1 MKDEILDL
9 FFDKKMK
16 QKDIAELLNIA
27 KSTVSK
33 IVSKDS
39 RFIAEKSL
47 RKANNKVKRNKDIQ
61 RRVEQNR
68 KKVQFKNNSD
78 DLILKQ
84 MHSQASMELSKRY
97 HLSNRIV
104 DEHLSVLVDNPSVG
118 EEHVHHITDILLSF
132 RNHEEACRI
141 CDHLCRVLE

>member
-39 RFIAEKSL
+39 RFITEKSL

-84 MHSQASMELSKRY
+84 MHSQASMELSKRS
-97 HLSNRIV
+97 HLSNENYRKWNKTAYNY
-104 DEHLSVLVDNPSVG
+104 NPSKKRFEFDENLGRSYDVPKY
-118 EEHVHHITDILLSF
+118 IKAKIF
-132 RNHEEACRI
+132 
-141 CDHLCRVLE
+141 

>member
-16 QKDIAELLNIA
+16 QKDITELLNIA

-68 KKVQFKNNSD
+68 KKEQFKNNSD

-84 MHSQASMELSKRY
+84 MHSQASMELSKRS
-97 HLSNRIV
+97 HLSNENYRKWNKTAYNY
-104 DEHLSVLVDNPSVG
+104 NPSKKRFEFDENLGRSYDVPKY
-118 EEHVHHITDILLSF
+118 IKAKIF
-132 RNHEEACRI
+132 
-141 CDHLCRVLE
+141 

>member
-16 QKDIAELLNIA
+16 QKEIAELLNIA

-39 RFIAEKSL
+39 RFIAEKSH
-47 RKANNKVKRNKDIQ
+47 RKAKNKVKRNKDIQ

-68 KKVQFKNNSD
+68 KKLQFKNNSD

-84 MHSQASMELSKRY
+84 MHSQASMELSKRS
-97 HLSNRIV
+97 HLSNENYRKWNKTAYNY
-104 DEHLSVLVDNPSVG
+104 NPSKKRFEFDENLGRSYDVPKY
-118 EEHVHHITDILLSF
+118 IKAKIF
-132 RNHEEACRI
+132 
-141 CDHLCRVLE
+141 

>member
-33 IVSKDS
+33 VVSKDS

-84 MHSQASMELSKRY
+84 MHSQASMELSKRS
-97 HLSNRIV
+97 HLSNENYRKWNKTAYNY
-104 DEHLSVLVDNPSVG
+104 NPSKKRFEFDENLGRSYDVPKY
-118 EEHVHHITDILLSF
+118 IKAKNF
-132 RNHEEACRI
+132 
-141 CDHLCRVLE
+141 

>member
-33 IVSKDS
+33 VVSKDS
-39 RFIAEKSL
+39 RFITEKSL

-84 MHSQASMELSKRY
+84 MHSQASMELSKRS
-97 HLSNRIV
+97 HLS
-104 DEHLSVLVDNPSVG
+104 DENYRKWNKTAYNYNPSKKRFEFDENLGRSYDVPKY
-118 EEHVHHITDILLSF
+118 IKAKIF
-132 RNHEEACRI
+132 
-141 CDHLCRVLE
+141 

>member
-39 RFIAEKSL
+39 RFITEKSL

-84 MHSQASMELSKRY
+84 MHSQASRELSKRS
-97 HLSNRIV
+97 HLSNENYRKWNKTAYNY
-104 DEHLSVLVDNPSVG
+104 NPSKKRFEFDENLGRSYDVPKY
-118 EEHVHHITDILLSF
+118 IKAKIF
-132 RNHEEACRI
+132 
-141 CDHLCRVLE
+141 

>member
-9 FFDKKMK
+9 FFNKKMK

-33 IVSKDS
+33 VVSKDS

-68 KKVQFKNNSD
+68 KKEQFKNNSD

-84 MHSQASMELSKRY
+84 MHSQASMELSKRS
-97 HLSNRIV
+97 HLSNENYRKWNKTAYNY
-104 DEHLSVLVDNPSVG
+104 NPSKKRFEFDENLGRSYDVPKY
-118 EEHVHHITDILLSF
+118 IKAKIF
-132 RNHEEACRI
+132 
-141 CDHLCRVLE
+141 

>member
-33 IVSKDS
+33 VVSKDS

-68 KKVQFKNNSD
+68 KKEQFKNNSD

-84 MHSQASMELSKRY
+84 MHSQASMELSKRS
-97 HLSNRIV
+97 HLSNENYRKWNKTAYNY
-104 DEHLSVLVDNPSVG
+104 NPSKKRFEFDENLGRSYDVPKY
-118 EEHVHHITDILLSF
+118 ITAKKF
-132 RNHEEACRI
+132 
-141 CDHLCRVLE
+141 

>member
-1 MKDEILDL
+1 MKDEVLDL
-9 FFDKKMK
+9 FFNKKMK

-33 IVSKDS
+33 VVSKDS

-68 KKVQFKNNSD
+68 KKEQFKNNSD

-84 MHSQASMELSKRY
+84 MHSQASMELSKRS
-97 HLSNRIV
+97 HLSNENYRKWNKTAYNY
-104 DEHLSVLVDNPSVG
+104 NPSKKRFEFDENLGRSYDVPKY
-118 EEHVHHITDILLSF
+118 IKAKIF
-132 RNHEEACRI
+132 
-141 CDHLCRVLE
+141 

>member
-1 MKDEILDL
+1 MKDKILDL

-33 IVSKDS
+33 VVSKDS

-84 MHSQASMELSKRY
+84 MHSQASMELSKRS
-97 HLSNRIV
+97 HLSNENYRKWNKTAYNY
-104 DEHLSVLVDNPSVG
+104 NPSKRRFEFDKNLGRSYDVPKY
-118 EEHVHHITDILLSF
+118 IKAKIF
-132 RNHEEACRI
+132 
-141 CDHLCRVLE
+141 

>member
-1 MKDEILDL
+1 MKDKILDL

-33 IVSKDS
+33 VVSKDS

-84 MHSQASMELSKRY
+84 MHSQASMELSKRS
-97 HLSNRIV
+97 HLSNENYRKWNKTAYNY
-104 DEHLSVLVDNPSVG
+104 NPSKKRFEFDENLGRSYDVPKY
-118 EEHVHHITDILLSF
+118 IKAKIF
-132 RNHEEACRI
+132 
-141 CDHLCRVLE
+141 

>member
-33 IVSKDS
+33 VVSKDS
-39 RFIAEKSL
+39 RFITEKSL

-84 MHSQASMELSKRY
+84 MHSQASMELSKRS
-97 HLSNRIV
+97 HLSNENYRKWNKTAYNY
-104 DEHLSVLVDNPSVG
+104 NPSKKRFEFDKNLGRSYDVPKY
-118 EEHVHHITDILLSF
+118 IKAKIF
-132 RNHEEACRI
+132 
-141 CDHLCRVLE
+141 

>member
-9 FFDKKMK
+9 FFNKRMK

-33 IVSKDS
+33 VVSKDS
-39 RFIAEKSL
+39 RFITEKSL

-84 MHSQASMELSKRY
+84 MHSQASMELSKRS
-97 HLSNRIV
+97 HLSNENYRKWNKTAYNY
-104 DEHLSVLVDNPSVG
+104 NPSKKRFEFDENLGRSYDVPKY
-118 EEHVHHITDILLSF
+118 ITAKKF
-132 RNHEEACRI
+132 
-141 CDHLCRVLE
+141 

>member
-9 FFDKKMK
+9 FFNKKMK

-33 IVSKDS
+33 VVSKDS

-84 MHSQASMELSKRY
+84 MHSQASMELSKRS
-97 HLSNRIV
+97 HLSNENYRKWNKTAYNY
-104 DEHLSVLVDNPSVG
+104 NPSKKRFEFDENLGRSYDVPKY
-118 EEHVHHITDILLSF
+118 IKAKIF
-132 RNHEEACRI
+132 
-141 CDHLCRVLE
+141 

>member
-84 MHSQASMELSKRY
+84 MHSQASMELSKRS
-97 HLSNRIV
+97 HLSNENYRKWNKTAYNY
-104 DEHLSVLVDNPSVG
+104 NPSKKRFEFDENLGRSYDVPKY
-118 EEHVHHITDILLSF
+118 IKAKIF
-132 RNHEEACRI
+132 
-141 CDHLCRVLE
+141 

>member
-84 MHSQASMELSKRY
+84 MHSQASMELSKRS
-97 HLSNRIV
+97 HLSNENYRKWNKTAYNY
-104 DEHLSVLVDNPSVG
+104 NPSKRRFEFDENLGRSYDVPKY
-118 EEHVHHITDILLSF
+118 IKAKIF
-132 RNHEEACRI
+132 
-141 CDHLCRVLE
+141 

>member
-33 IVSKDS
+33 VVSKDS

-47 RKANNKVKRNKDIQ
+47 RRANNKVKRNKDIQ

-68 KKVQFKNNSD
+68 KKEQFKNNSD

-84 MHSQASMELSKRY
+84 MHSQASMELSKRS
-97 HLSNRIV
+97 HLSNENYRKWNKTAYNY
-104 DEHLSVLVDNPSVG
+104 NPSKKRFEFDENLGRSYDVPKY
-118 EEHVHHITDILLSF
+118 ITAKKF
-132 RNHEEACRI
+132 
-141 CDHLCRVLE
+141 

>member
-33 IVSKDS
+33 VVSKDS
-39 RFIAEKSL
+39 RFITEKSL

-78 DLILKQ
+78 DLILKH
-84 MHSQASMELSKRY
+84 MHSQASMELSKRS
-97 HLSNRIV
+97 HLSNENYRKWNKTAYNY
-104 DEHLSVLVDNPSVG
+104 NPSKKRFEFDENLGRSYDVPKY
-118 EEHVHHITDILLSF
+118 IKAKIF
-132 RNHEEACRI
+132 
-141 CDHLCRVLE
+141 

>member
-33 IVSKDS
+33 VVSKDS

-68 KKVQFKNNSD
+68 KKEQFKNNSD

-84 MHSQASMELSKRY
+84 MHSQASMELSKRS
-97 HLSNRIV
+97 HLSNENYRKWNKTAYNY
-104 DEHLSVLVDNPSVG
+104 NPSKKRFEFDENLG
-118 EEHVHHITDILLSF
+118 LSYDVPKYIKAKIF
-132 RNHEEACRI
+132 
-141 CDHLCRVLE
+141 

>member
-33 IVSKDS
+33 VVSKDS
-39 RFIAEKSL
+39 RFITEKSL

-84 MHSQASMELSKRY
+84 MHSQASMELSKRS
-97 HLSNRIV
+97 HLSNEDYRKWNKTAYNY
-104 DEHLSVLVDNPSVG
+104 NPSKKRFEFDENLGRSYDVPKY
-118 EEHVHHITDILLSF
+118 IKAKIF
-132 RNHEEACRI
+132 
-141 CDHLCRVLE
+141 

>member
-9 FFDKKMK
+9 FFNKRMK

-33 IVSKDS
+33 VVSKDS
-39 RFIAEKSL
+39 RFITEKSL

-84 MHSQASMELSKRY
+84 MHSQASMELSKRS
-97 HLSNRIV
+97 HLSNENYRKWNKTAYNY
-104 DEHLSVLVDNPSVG
+104 NPSKKRFEFDENLGRSYDVPKY
-118 EEHVHHITDILLSF
+118 IKAKIF
-132 RNHEEACRI
+132 
-141 CDHLCRVLE
+141 

>member
-84 MHSQASMELSKRY
+84 MHSQASMELSKRS
-97 HLSNRIV
+97 HLSNENYRKWNKTAYNY
-104 DEHLSVLVDNPSVG
+104 NPSKRRFEFDKNLGRSYDVPKY
-118 EEHVHHITDILLSF
+118 IKAKIF
-132 RNHEEACRI
+132 
-141 CDHLCRVLE
+141 

>member
-16 QKDIAELLNIA
+16 QKDIAELLDIA

-33 IVSKDS
+33 VVSKDS

-84 MHSQASMELSKRY
+84 MHSQASMELSKRS
-97 HLSNRIV
+97 HLSNENYRKWNKTAYNY
-104 DEHLSVLVDNPSVG
+104 NPSKKRFEFDENLGRSYDVPKY
-118 EEHVHHITDILLSF
+118 IKAKIF
-132 RNHEEACRI
+132 
-141 CDHLCRVLE
+141 

>member
-33 IVSKDS
+33 VVSNDS
-39 RFIAEKSL
+39 RFITEKSL

-84 MHSQASMELSKRY
+84 MHSQASMELSKRS
-97 HLSNRIV
+97 HLSNENYRKWNKTAYNY
-104 DEHLSVLVDNPSVG
+104 NPSKKRFEFDENLGRSYDVPKY
-118 EEHVHHITDILLSF
+118 IKAKIF
-132 RNHEEACRI
+132 
-141 CDHLCRVLE
+141 

>member
-39 RFIAEKSL
+39 RFITEKSL

-84 MHSQASMELSKRY
+84 MHSQASMELSKRS
-97 HLSNRIV
+97 HLSNENYRKWNKTAYNY
-104 DEHLSVLVDNPSVG
+104 NPSKKRFEFDENVG
-118 EEHVHHITDILLSF
+118 RSYDVPKYIKAKIF
-132 RNHEEACRI
+132 
-141 CDHLCRVLE
+141 

>member
-33 IVSKDS
+33 VVSKDS
-39 RFIAEKSL
+39 RFITEKSL

-68 KKVQFKNNSD
+68 KKEQFKNNSD

-84 MHSQASMELSKRY
+84 MHSQASMELSKRS
-97 HLSNRIV
+97 HLSNENYRKWNKTAYNY
-104 DEHLSVLVDNPSVG
+104 NPSKKRFEFDENLGRSYDVPKY
-118 EEHVHHITDILLSF
+118 IKAKIF
-132 RNHEEACRI
+132 
-141 CDHLCRVLE
+141 

>member
-9 FFDKKMK
+9 FFNKKMK
-16 QKDIAELLNIA
+16 QKDIAKLLNIA

-84 MHSQASMELSKRY
+84 MHSQASMELSKRS
-97 HLSNRIV
+97 HLSNENYRKWNKTAYNY
-104 DEHLSVLVDNPSVG
+104 NPSKKRFEFDENLGRSYDVPKY
-118 EEHVHHITDILLSF
+118 IKAKIF
-132 RNHEEACRI
+132 
-141 CDHLCRVLE
+141 

>member
-68 KKVQFKNNSD
+68 KKLQFKNNSD

-84 MHSQASMELSKRY
+84 MHSQASMELSKRS
-97 HLSNRIV
+97 HLSNENYRKWNKTAYNY
-104 DEHLSVLVDNPSVG
+104 NPSKKRFEFDENLGRSYDVPKY
-118 EEHVHHITDILLSF
+118 IKAKIF
-132 RNHEEACRI
+132 
-141 CDHLCRVLE
+141 

>member
-33 IVSKDS
+33 VVSKDS
-39 RFIAEKSL
+39 RFITEKSL

-84 MHSQASMELSKRY
+84 MHSQASMELSKRN
-97 HLSNRIV
+97 HLSNENYRKWNKTAYNY
-104 DEHLSVLVDNPSVG
+104 NPSKKRFEFDENLGRSYDVPKY
-118 EEHVHHITDILLSF
+118 IKAKIF
-132 RNHEEACRI
+132 
-141 CDHLCRVLE
+141 

>member
-1 MKDEILDL
+1 MKDKILDL

-33 IVSKDS
+33 VVSKDS
-39 RFIAEKSL
+39 RFITEKSL

-84 MHSQASMELSKRY
+84 MHSQASMELSKRS
-97 HLSNRIV
+97 HLSNENYRKWNKTAYNY
-104 DEHLSVLVDNPSVG
+104 NPSKKRFEFDENLGRSYDVPKY
-118 EEHVHHITDILLSF
+118 IKAKIF
-132 RNHEEACRI
+132 
-141 CDHLCRVLE
+141 

>member
-9 FFDKKMK
+9 FFNKKMK

-39 RFIAEKSL
+39 RFISEKSL
-47 RKANNKVKRNKDIQ
+47 RKTNNKVKRNKDIQ

-68 KKVQFKNNSD
+68 KKEQFKNNSD

-84 MHSQASMELSKRY
+84 MHSQASMELSKRS
-97 HLSNRIV
+97 HLSNENYRKWNKTAYNY
-104 DEHLSVLVDNPSVG
+104 NPSKKRFEFDENLGRSYDVPKY
-118 EEHVHHITDILLSF
+118 IKAKIF
-132 RNHEEACRI
+132 
-141 CDHLCRVLE
+141 

>member
-9 FFDKKMK
+9 FFNKKMK
-16 QKDIAELLNIA
+16 QKDIAELLNIG

-33 IVSKDS
+33 VVSKDS

-68 KKVQFKNNSD
+68 KKEQFKNNSD

-84 MHSQASMELSKRY
+84 MHSQASMELSKRS
-97 HLSNRIV
+97 HLSNENYRKWNKTAYNY
-104 DEHLSVLVDNPSVG
+104 NPSKKRFEFDENLGRSYDVPKY
-118 EEHVHHITDILLSF
+118 IKAKIF
-132 RNHEEACRI
+132 
-141 CDHLCRVLE
+141 

>member
-33 IVSKDS
+33 VVSKDS

-84 MHSQASMELSKRY
+84 MHSQASMELSKRS
-97 HLSNRIV
+97 HLSNENYRKWNKTAYNY
-104 DEHLSVLVDNPSVG
+104 NPSKKRFEFDKNLGRSYDVPKY
-118 EEHVHHITDILLSF
+118 IKAKIF
-132 RNHEEACRI
+132 
-141 CDHLCRVLE
+141 